1 MDIYKGYQN
10 ELEEI
15 KKLKAEQEAFRK
27 NIQSYELKLNENEM
41 VRKELDYVGEGD
53 VVYKLTGPLL
63 VVEEQSEA
71 KANVSKRIDF
81 INAEM

>member
-63 VVEEQSEA
+63 VVEEQNEA

-81 INAEM
+81 INGEM